1 MKKLLGIVVLG
12 LLLSGNVYA
21 THESWFQDWRTY
33 ENEKKL
39 DKNKKK
45 LNKMKR
51 KLNNLEGQIEIQNYC
66 QINTED
72 KIEYQ
77 ECLCASYEESDV
89 GVYCEKGWE
98 EILEANRK
106 DINEISQNEIS
117 DSCKLRFPNDKI
129 AFQSCKCKSYERKD
143 VGIIC
148 KGDWRALLQKKSKK
162 KTKRERK
169 KL

>member
-1 MKKLLGIVVLG
+1 MNKLLWIVVLG
-12 LLLSGNVYA
+12 LLLSGTSYA
-21 THESWFQDWRTY
+21 THYAGHVDWGELSDTLRTF
-33 ENEKKL
+33 E
-39 DKNKKK
+39 NKK
-45 LNKMKR
+45 

-77 ECLCASYEESDV
+77 ECLCASYEDSDV

-106 DINEISQNEIS
+106 KRNKISQNEIS
-117 DSCKLRFPNDKI
+117 DSCKLKFPNDKI
-129 AFQSCKCKSYERKD
+129 AFQSCKCTSYERKD

-148 KGDWRALLQKKSKK
+148 KGDWRAILQKKSQKK
-162 KTKRERK
+162 QREK
-169 KL
+169 E